1 MTPPRQASWGAA
13 PIRRQ
18 SFLERRLGL
27 TWAPIGRDFRI
38 GRACTCCTCSPAAPA
53 APAARCRRL
62 SHKLM
67 PGIRSPQHSTCAK
80 LRVVRTVGAHRT
92 SAQDGMSPG
101 NNKAA
106 AASCTPCVLQE
117 NESESD
123 RPHTHTHTETIKK
136 SAREVS
142 GLVSIADSQRSTET
156 MAGFLW
162 RTAASGACAAPAS
175 FSIWGTPKLEF
186 AGCRLP
192 GCGRSPRMALHL
204 GARTT
209 ASLRVPL
216 THSHTCTGP
225 VPGSSCIGTTG
236 TCTESASEIKEPS
249 KSRESCDESRQQ
261 APQKCEHSSRCAV
274 CAVCAVVWNGLR
286 LL

>member
-38 GRACTCCTCSPAAPA
+38 CRACTCCTCSPA

-101 NNKAA
+101 NNKQS
-106 AASCTPCVLQE
+106 SCSILHTLCFARKRVRVRQA
-117 NESESD
+117 
-123 RPHTHTHTETIKK
+123 THTHRDHQKERTRSLWIGVHRRLTKK
-136 SAREVS
+136 HRDDG
-142 GLVSIADSQRSTET
+142 GLPLEDCRFGGLRSSCKFFDLGYTK
-156 MAGFLW
+156 AGIRWLP
-162 RTAASGACAAPAS
+162 AAWLRSLSSDGS
-175 FSIWGTPKLEF
+175 
-186 AGCRLP
+186 
-192 GCGRSPRMALHL
+192 SPR
-204 GARTT
+204 GTDN
-209 ASLRVPL
+209 SLSSSAA
-216 THSHTCTGP
+216 HSLSHMHRP
-225 VPGSSCIGTTG
+225 R
-236 TCTESASEIKEPS
+236 A
-249 KSRESCDESRQQ
+249 
-261 APQKCEHSSRCAV
+261 
-274 CAVCAVVWNGLR
+274 R
-286 LL
+286 LLLHRHYRHLHRVGVRDQRTQQES

>member
-123 RPHTHTHTETIKK
+123 RPHTHTQRPSKRAHAK
-136 SAREVS
+136 S
-142 GLVSIADSQRSTET
+142 LDWCPSQTHKEAPRR
-156 MAGFLW
+156 W
-162 RTAASGACAAPAS
+162 RAS
-175 FSIWGTPKLEF
+175 FGGLPLRGPAQLLQVFRSGVHQSWNSLA
-186 AGCRLP
+186 AGCLAAV
-192 GCGRSPRMALHL
+192 ALL
-204 GARTT
+204 GWLFT
-209 ASLRVPL
+209 
-216 THSHTCTGP
+216 
-225 VPGSSCIGTTG
+225 
-236 TCTESASEIKEPS
+236 
-249 KSRESCDESRQQ
+249 
-261 APQKCEHSSRCAV
+261 
-274 CAVCAVVWNGLR
+274 
-286 LL
+286 